1 MLARLREARLQL
13 GLSQAEVGR
22 RLKRTN
28 QFVSKVET
36 GERRL
41 DPIDLWQ
48 LAGVYKRP
56 VGDFLPSYPFTQ
68 PSRHLSDGDDSLSG
82 RKADL

>member
-22 RLKRTN
+22 CLKRAS
-28 QFVSKVET
+28 QFVSKIET

-48 LAGVYKRP
+48 LAGVYKQP
-56 VGDFLPSYPFTQ
+56 VSAFLPPYPFTQ
-68 PSRHLSDGDDSLSG
+68 PSRHLSDGDDSLGG